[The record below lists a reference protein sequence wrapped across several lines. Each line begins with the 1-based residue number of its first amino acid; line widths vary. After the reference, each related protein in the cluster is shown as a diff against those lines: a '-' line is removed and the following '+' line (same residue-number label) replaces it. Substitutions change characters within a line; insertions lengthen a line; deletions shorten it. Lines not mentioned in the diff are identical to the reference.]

1 MATDPPGPE
10 AGGLRRSL
18 RLSHATAMVV
28 GTIIGASI
36 FVQPSEITRQM
47 PSVAGIIAA
56 WIAAGLLTMAG
67 ALVCAELASA
77 FPETGGVYVFLNESL
92 SPAVGFLWGWAML
105 WSMHSGIIAAI
116 AVVFARYVAV
126 FVPMSDLALRLTAV
140 GLILALTALNIAG
153 VRHGGRL
160 QTVFTAAKV
169 AAIVVLVLAG
179 WLGSTGTALPPATA
193 LAPVSVRGLVLA
205 IAAGLFAYGGWHM
218 VTYTAGETV
227 DAARTIPRALLLGT
241 AIVTI
246 CYAGLNAVYLRV
258 LPLDVV
264 RASTHVAADAAA
276 RLFGPPGAELVAG
289 LVLISTF
296 GAVNGIILVGP
307 RVYYSMARDGVL
319 FAALGAIHPTYRTP
333 HVALLVQA
341 AVASVLAVTNTYG
354 ALFSRVVYTEWIF
367 FAAMAWGLMRLRGR
381 PSYRPTYRVPAYPW
395 VPVLFIAVSVV
406 IVGTQVAAAPG
417 ASAIGLGLVL
427 VGLPIYFLWSRH
439 GRHRLS

>member
-1 MATDPPGPE
+1 MSTDSPGAEP
-10 AGGLRRSL
+10 GGLRRSL

-116 AVVFARYVAV
+116 AVVFARYLAV
-126 FVPMSDLALRLTAV
+126 FVPMGDVALRLTAV
-140 GLILALTALNIAG
+140 GLILVLTALNIAG
-153 VRHGGRL
+153 VKYGGRV
-160 QTVFTAAKV
+160 QAVFTAAKLV
-169 AAIVVLVLAG
+169 AIVVLVVAG
-179 WLGSTGTALPPATA
+179 WLGSTGTAPPPDTTAAT
-193 LAPVSVRGLVLA
+193 VSVRGLVLA

-241 AIVTI
+241 LIVTV

-276 RLFGPPGAELVAG
+276 RLFGPRGAALVAG
-289 LVLISTF
+289 LVLVSTF

-307 RVYYSMARDGVL
+307 RVYYSMAREGVL
-319 FAALGAIHPTYRTP
+319 FASLGAIHPTYRTP

-341 AVASVLAVTNTYG
+341 VVASVLAVTNTYG

-381 PSYRPTYRVPAYPW
+381 PSYRPAYRLPAYPW

-406 IVGTQVAAAPG
+406 IVGTQVVTAPT
-417 ASAIGLGLVL
+417 ASAMGLGLVL